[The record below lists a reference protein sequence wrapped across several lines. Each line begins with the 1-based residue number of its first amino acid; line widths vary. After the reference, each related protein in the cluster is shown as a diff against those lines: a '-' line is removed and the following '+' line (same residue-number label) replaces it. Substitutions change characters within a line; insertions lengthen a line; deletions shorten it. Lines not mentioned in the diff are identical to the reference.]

1 MGNFVVISKEQHK
14 DKFWRRPENLKFTEK
29 NTVVPVLLTEL
40 GRAVLAFPLVFV
52 KHGENFIFSAM
63 LGLAPGENLFLNK
76 DGKWLGNYIPALIR
90 AYPFRLVR
98 ANNNQLALAIDE
110 DYITEKEGIPFFEGE
125 NLSKE
130 TDNIL
135 KFILEV
141 ERGRTLTVNATKKLA
156 ELNLIEPWNLRIKTE
171 GGEKSVE
178 GVFKINENKLA
189 SLSDEDFISLR
200 KIGALQMIYG
210 QLFSMGNL
218 HILARLAQIRYGVQK
233 KEEELGEKQ
242 ETTSIDD
249 VDVEELFKNLKF
261 PEN

>member
-1 MGNFVVISKEQHK
+1 MGNFVVISKELHNG
-14 DKFWRRPENLKFTEK
+14 KFWMRPESLKFTEK

-40 GRAVLAFPLVFV
+40 GRAVTAFPLVFV
-52 KHGENFIFSAM
+52 KHEENFIFSAM
-63 LGLAPGENLFLNK
+63 LGLAPGENLFLSK

-98 ANNNQLALAIDE
+98 AKDEQMVLAIDE
-110 DYITEKEGIPFFEGE
+110 DYISEKGGVPFFEGE

-135 KFILEV
+135 KFLTEIEK
-141 ERGRTLTVNATKKLA
+141 GRALTVNACKRFA
-156 ELNLIEPWNLRIKTE
+156 ELELIEPWNLKIKTE

-189 SLSDEDFISLR
+189 SLSDEDFVSLR
-200 KIGALQMIYG
+200 KIGALQLIYG

-218 HILARLAQIRYGVQK
+218 HILARLAQMKYGVPK
-233 KEEELGEKQ
+233 KEEKPEKKQ
-242 ETTSIDD
+242 VAPSIDD

-261 PEN
+261 PEC